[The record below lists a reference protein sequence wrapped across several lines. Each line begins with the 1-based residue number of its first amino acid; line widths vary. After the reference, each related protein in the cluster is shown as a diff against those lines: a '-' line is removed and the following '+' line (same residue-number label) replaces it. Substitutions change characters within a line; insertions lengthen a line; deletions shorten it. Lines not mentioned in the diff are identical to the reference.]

1 MATASNAALRK
12 ELATPESLQVL
23 CEKGWSVSPE
33 AAEGSAQKLLREYK
47 FKNFVEAW
55 GFMSRVAIW
64 AEKLNHHPE
73 WSNVYNRVSIAL
85 TTHDQ
90 GNRLTALDVK
100 LAERIEQLAGDQQA

>member
-64 AEKLNHHPE
+64 AEKLNVRTATIPC
-73 WSNVYNRVSIAL
+73 SLFVFRAVYIFKTFEV
-85 TTHDQ
+85 
-90 GNRLTALDVK
+90 
-100 LAERIEQLAGDQQA
+100 